1 MNGGGRE
8 SRLWTARFVLRSAGA
23 AALVIVVSMALL
35 GAYVFD
41 FTDSA
46 RSFFIYWTAFFVL
59 LMGVILLAMFDAAA
73 TIVRFRKERTKLRK
87 AFRHEFGSR
96 HGDGS

>member
-1 MNGGGRE
+1 ML
-8 SRLWTARFVLRSAGA
+8 RLAGV
-23 AALVIVVSMALL
+23 AALAIVVPMALL

-41 FTDSA
+41 FTGSA

-59 LMGVILLAMFDAAA
+59 LMSAVVLAVFDAAA

-96 HGDGS
+96 SGGGP